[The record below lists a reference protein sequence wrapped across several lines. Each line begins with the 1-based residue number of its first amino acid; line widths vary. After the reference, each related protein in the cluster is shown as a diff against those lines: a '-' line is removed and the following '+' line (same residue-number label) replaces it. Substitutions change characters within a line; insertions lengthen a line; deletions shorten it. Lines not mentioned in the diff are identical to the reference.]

1 MNNKRA
7 SVFGSTMTYYECG
20 QGSPIVFLHG
30 NPTSKYLWRNVMPH
44 LESVGRCIAPD
55 LIGMGESDKLND
67 SNEHRYS
74 FIEHYRYLREF
85 LYQVGATEDVALVIH
100 DWGSALGFH
109 WAAEHM
115 SAVRGICFMES
126 IVKPVEWED
135 WPEASVRI
143 FQGFRSEAGESMVIE
158 RNMFVERVLPGSLL
172 KPIDPDD
179 MAVYLEPFKEANED
193 RRPTLSWPRQIPIAG
208 EPQNVVD
215 IVQKYGECL
224 SVWDVPKLFINAD
237 PGAILVGKQREY
249 CRSWPNV
256 TEVSVTAGHFVPEDA
271 PNEVWEA
278 VRNWLSP
285 DDKIR

>member
-1 MNNKRA
+1 MHTKRA

-44 LESVGRCIAPD
+44 LESLGRCIAPD

-85 LYQVGATEDVALVIH
+85 LYQVGATEDIALVIH
-100 DWGSALGFH
+100 DWGSVLGFH

-158 RNMFVERVLPGSLL
+158 RNMFVERVLRGSLL
-172 KPIDPDD
+172 KPIDSDD

-224 SVWDVPKLFINAD
+224 SVWNVPKLFINAD
-237 PGAILVGKQREY
+237 PGAILIGKQREY

-271 PNEVWEA
+271 APDIALNIKVWLTSQLA
-278 VRNWLSP
+278 CH
-285 DDKIR
+285 